1 MQLYCLFSQL
11 VFNVNTNNKL
21 TALSPFDCFR
31 VFSFNQRLQD
41 VQKEILAFKKKKLM
55 NMEEIKNN
63 VRHLTQIT
71 TNLVDAVTEL
81 EVREATFLLPLKY
94 TCYPF
99 IW

>member
-1 MQLYCLFSQL
+1 
-11 VFNVNTNNKL
+11 
-21 TALSPFDCFR
+21 
-31 VFSFNQRLQD
+31 
-41 VQKEILAFKKKKLM
+41 M

-63 VRHLTQIT
+63 VRNLTQIT

-94 TCYPF
+94 TCYLF